1 MLRVD
6 SAFRYKQRKRA
17 QQQRGRRPHV
27 RRENSMS
34 KTNLSRRNFLFAGAG
49 AALGAASLGLAGCA
63 PQTPTASTGDAASSN
78 DAGTNFPDPWEGFR
92 AEEYADQVT
101 ETVDVDFC
109 IVGSGAS
116 GMVAAVEAGQ
126 SGKKTLVLESQS
138 TPGGN
143 GMFTDCCFSFGSP
156 EMEKGQA
163 KYNMTVTPSEI
174 IRSEVEL
181 YDYMVNPLLWADTI
195 AHSADNTAWLQEAGV
210 RFEPETDYY
219 AGTLGKTPTALMWAD
234 SFFSGGECMMKPL
247 FATAE
252 QLGVETRLETRAKA
266 LKTDNNGAV
275 IGVYAETKDG
285 VLEVNAKAVIL
296 AGGGWAANPDMLAEY
311 GGYDMEIT
319 KTTSAPG
326 TLGDTLKMAAA
337 IGARQDAEARGYM
350 FGNLIDGLT
359 TYSLPQYYPA
369 IWVNEDGDRFA
380 NEDCGFY
387 CHDYT
392 GTAVRAQKRVYIIM
406 NDEMIAEAEPAGNP
420 DLRAEIDAALAEGN
434 STAVFKGADASDLAA
449 QVGWTNDF
457 TATLAKY
464 EEYVAGGVD
473 EEFGKDSQHLKS
485 FGAGPLYALLVHQ
498 EIALSLGGINT
509 NRQWQVVDETK
520 QPISGLYAIGADG
533 QMVYLGLYNLNTSG
547 GHMAT
552 NVESG
557 RYSVKHALENCF

>member
-1 MLRVD
+1 MN
-6 SAFRYKQRKRA
+6 
-17 QQQRGRRPHV
+17 
-27 RRENSMS
+27 E
-34 KTNLSRRNFLFAGAG
+34 KTISRRSFLTAGAILGVAGLGAAGYTTQAVAEPGTEGAG
-49 AALGAASLGLAGCA
+49 AS
-63 PQTPTASTGDAASSN
+63 
-78 DAGTNFPDPWEGFR
+78 FPDPWVGFR
-92 AEEYADQVT
+92 AEEYQDQVT

-109 IVGSGAS
+109 IIGSGAS

-126 SGKKTLVLESQS
+126 SGKTTLVLESQG

-156 EMEKGQA
+156 EMLQGQA
-163 KYNMTVTPSEI
+163 KHDITVTPSEI

-195 AHSADNTAWLQEAGV
+195 EHSADNTAWLQEAGV
-210 RFEPETDYY
+210 RFAPETDFY
-219 AGTLGKTPTALMWAD
+219 AGTMGKTPTALMWED
-234 SFFSGGECMMKPL
+234 GFFSGGVCMMNPL

-252 QLGVETRLETRAKA
+252 ELGVETRLNTRAKA
-266 LKTDNNGAV
+266 LKTSEDGSV
-275 IGVYAETKDG
+275 IGVYAETEDG

-319 KTTSAPG
+319 KFTSAPG
-326 TLGDTLKMAAA
+326 TQGDTLKMAAA
-337 IGARQDAEARGYM
+337 IGARQDAKARGYM
-350 FGNLIDGLT
+350 FGNLIEGLT

-392 GTAVRAQKRVYIIM
+392 GTAVRAQKRMYVIL
-406 NDEMIAEAEPAGNP
+406 NDNMIAEAEEAGNA
-420 DLRAEIDAALAEGN
+420 DLRGEIDEALTTGD
-434 STAVFKGADASDLAA
+434 STAVFKGENAEDLAA
-449 QVGWTNDF
+449 QVGWTGDF
-457 TATLAKY
+457 PATIAKY
-464 EEYVAGGVD
+464 EGYVASGMD
-473 EEFGKDSQHLKS
+473 EEFGKDAQYLQS
-485 FGAGPLYALLVHQ
+485 FGDGPLYALLVHQ

-509 NRQWQVVDETK
+509 NRQWQVVNESK
-520 QPISGLYAIGADG
+520 QPIPGLYAIGADG

>member
-1 MLRVD
+1 MNRT
-6 SAFRYKQRKRA
+6 
-17 QQQRGRRPHV
+17 P
-27 RRENSMS
+27 
-34 KTNLSRRNFLFAGAG
+34 LSRRSFLFAGAG
-49 AALGAASLGLAGCA
+49 AALGAASLGMAGCA
-63 PQTPTASTGDAASSN
+63 PQTPTANTGSGNTAPAA
-78 DAGTNFPDPWEGFR
+78 PVEDPWQGFR
-92 AEEYADQVT
+92 AEEWADKVT
-101 ETVDVDFC
+101 ETVEVDFC

-126 SGKKTLVLESQS
+126 SGKKTLVLESQA

-156 EMEKGQA
+156 EMEQGQA
-163 KYNMTVTPSEI
+163 KYNMTVTPQEI

-195 AHSADNTAWLQEAGV
+195 AHSADNTAWMKEAGV
-210 RFEPETDYY
+210 RFEPATDYY
-219 AGTLGKTPTALMWAD
+219 AGTLGKTPTALMWED

-252 QLGVETRLETRAKA
+252 KLGVETRLETRARA
-266 LKTDNNGAV
+266 LKTDEAGAV
-275 IGVYAETKDG
+275 VGLYAETKDG

-296 AGGGWAANPDMLAEY
+296 AGGGWAANPDMLSEY

-326 TLGDTLKMAAA
+326 TVGDTLKMAAA
-337 IGARQDAEARGYM
+337 IGAREDAAARGYM

-359 TYSLPQYYPA
+359 TYSLPQYYSG

-380 NEDCGFY
+380 NEDCGHY

-392 GTAVRAQKRVYIIM
+392 GTAVRAQKRVYIIL
-406 NDEMIAEAEPAGNP
+406 NDDMIAAAEPQGNP
-420 DLRAEIDAALAEGN
+420 DLRAEIDAALASGS
-434 STAVFKGADASDLAA
+434 STAVFKGTDAADLAA
-449 QVGWTNDF
+449 QVGWTGNF
-457 TATLAKY
+457 AATLAKY
-464 EEYVAGGVD
+464 EDFVTNKVD
-473 EEFGKDSQHLKS
+473 EEFGKDPEYLVS
-485 FGAGPLYALLVHQ
+485 FGNGPLYALLVHQ

-509 NRQWQVVDETK
+509 NRQWQVIDETK
-520 QPISGLYAIGADG
+520 QPIPGLYAIGADG

-557 RYSVKHALENCF
+557 RYSVKHALETCF